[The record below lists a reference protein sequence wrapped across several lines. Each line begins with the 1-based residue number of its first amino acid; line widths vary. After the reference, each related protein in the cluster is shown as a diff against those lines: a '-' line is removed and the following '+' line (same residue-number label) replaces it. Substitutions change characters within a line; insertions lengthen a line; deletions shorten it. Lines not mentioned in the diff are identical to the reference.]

1 MDKGRLQKI
10 SDCIW
15 QIPKSGQ
22 MRVPAFIFADSR
34 LLSDMDEKVYTQLT
48 NVSCLPGIV
57 KGAMAM
63 PDAHWGYGFP
73 IGGVAAFDPDQGGV
87 ISVGGVGYDISCGV
101 RCHRLDIKRE
111 RLLPKL
117 SELIEELFRYIP
129 AGVGSTGKIKL
140 TANKLDDVLI
150 HGAHWA
156 VDKGYGFR
164 EELEFI
170 EEGGRVRD
178 ADPSKV
184 SSTAKERQKR
194 QIGTLGSGNHYLEIQ
209 YVEEVFDKD
218 AASAYGLEEDD
229 VVISIHCGSR
239 ALGHQIGTD
248 YLQILGAASKKY
260 DIPIRERELVCA
272 PIKSQEGSDY
282 FKAVGCGINCALA
295 NRQVLGH
302 LTRQVVQRI
311 IPEASCQLIYDVS
324 HNTCKVEK
332 HRVNDKMRKLLV
344 HRKGATRAFGPGHK
358 DLPKIYKDVGQPLF
372 IGGTMGTSSYILT
385 GTTSGEELAWSS
397 ACHGAGRSMS
407 RRAALKRWKG
417 KGVINGLR
425 AKGIILKA
433 ASLRGAAEEAPEAYK
448 DVERVV
454 DATHKSGLAKKVAR
468 LKPLAV
474 IKG

>member
-1 MDKGRLQKI
+1 MDI
-10 SDCIW
+10 SRVNKVNDYVW
-15 QIPKSGQ
+15 QIPKSGD
-22 MRVPAFIFADSR
+22 MRVPAFIFADR
-34 LLSDMDEKVYTQLT
+34 VLLSEMDDKVFVQLS
-48 NVSCLPGIV
+48 NVASLPGII
-57 KGAMAM
+57 KAAMAM

-73 IGGVAAFDPDQGGV
+73 IGGVAAFDPDRGGV

-101 RCHRLDIKRE
+101 RCHRLGLKKSKI
-111 RLLPKL
+111 LPKL
-117 SELIEELFRYIP
+117 ETLIEELFRYIP

-140 TANKLDDVLI
+140 TVSRLDDILK

-156 VDKGYGFR
+156 VEKGYGFP
-164 EELEFI
+164 EELEYI
-170 EEGGRVRD
+170 EDGGRIRD
-178 ADPSKV
+178 ADPAKV
-184 SSTAKERQKR
+184 STMAKERQKR

-209 YVEEVFDKD
+209 YVQEIFDRD
-218 AASAYGLEEDD
+218 AARAFSIEEDD

-248 YLQILGAASKKY
+248 YLQILGAASRKY
-260 DIPIRERELVCA
+260 NIPIKERELVCA
-272 PIKSQEGSDY
+272 PIKSPEGMDY
-282 FKAVGCGINCALA
+282 FMAVGCGINCALA

-302 LTRQVVQRI
+302 LTRTVVQRI
-311 IPEASCQLIYDVS
+311 IPEATCELIYDVS

-332 HRVNDKMRKLLV
+332 HKVSGKMHKLFV

-358 DLPKIYKDVGQPLF
+358 ELPKLYRQVGQPLF
-372 IGGTMGTSSYILT
+372 VGGTMGTSSFILV
-385 GTTSGEELAWSS
+385 GTQKGEDLAWSS

-417 KGVINGLR
+417 KGVINALKHR
-425 AKGIILKA
+425 GIILKA

-454 DATHKSGLAKKVAR
+454 EATHGSGLARKVAR

>member
-1 MDKGRLQKI
+1 MDKGKLQRVAP
-10 SDCIW
+10 CIW
-15 QIPKSGQ
+15 QIPQSGA
-22 MRVPAFIFADSR
+22 MRVPAYIFADSN
-34 LLSDMDEKVYTQLT
+34 LLEEMDDKVFQQLS
-48 NVSCLPGIV
+48 NVASLPGIV

-101 RCHRLDIKRE
+101 RCHRLGLKRDE
-111 RLLPKL
+111 VLPRLDALMD
-117 SELIEELFRYIP
+117 ELFRSIP

-140 TANKLDDVLI
+140 TASKLDDVLR
-150 HGAHWA
+150 HGAVWA
-156 VDKGYGFR
+156 VDKGYGLR
-164 EELEFI
+164 DELEYI
-170 EEGGRVRD
+170 EEHGRVKD

-184 SSTAKERQKR
+184 SALAKERQKK
-194 QIGTLGSGNHYLEIQ
+194 QIGTLGSGNHYLEVQ
-209 YVEEVFDKD
+209 YVEEIYDPEC
-218 AASAYGLEEDD
+218 ASAFGIEEDH

-248 YLQILGAASKKY
+248 YLQVLGAAAKKY

-272 PIKSQEGSDY
+272 PIKSPEGMDY
-282 FKAVGCGINCALA
+282 MKAVACGINCALA

-302 LTRQVVQRI
+302 LTRKVVERVM
-311 IPEASCQLIYDVS
+311 PDASFDLIYDVS

-332 HRVNDKMRKLLV
+332 HEVSGKMRKLFV

-358 DLPKIYKDVGQPLF
+358 ELPKIYKNVGQPLF
-372 IGGTMGTSSYILT
+372 IGGTMGTCSFILA
-385 GTTSGEELAWSS
+385 GTETGEELAWSS

-417 KGVINGLR
+417 KGVINALR
-425 AKGIILKA
+425 KRGIILKA
-433 ASLRGAAEEAPEAYK
+433 ASLRGAAEEAPDAYK
-448 DVERVV
+448 DVEKVV
-454 DATHKSGLAKKVAR
+454 EVTHKSGLAKKVALLR
-468 LKPLAV
+468 PMAV

>member
-1 MDKGRLQKI
+1 MESAKLNMVTK
-10 SDCIW
+10 CIW

-22 MRVPAFIFADSR
+22 MKVPGYIFADKV
-34 LLSDMDEKVYTQLT
+34 LLSEMDDKVFTQLT
-48 NVSCLPGIV
+48 NVACLPGIV
-57 KGAMAM
+57 KAAMAM

-73 IGGVAAFDPDQGGV
+73 IGGVAAFDPDEGGV

-101 RCHRLDIKRE
+101 RCHSLDMRKEEVITV
-111 RLLPKL
+111 LP
-117 SELIEELFRYIP
+117 ELMDELFRSIP

-140 TANKLDDVLI
+140 TASKLDDVLR
-150 HGAHWA
+150 HGAQWA
-156 VDKGYGFR
+156 VDHGYGS
-164 EELEFI
+164 ENELEYI
-170 EEGGRVRD
+170 EDHGRIKD

-184 SSTAKERQKR
+184 STLAKERQKK

-209 YVEEVFDKD
+209 YVDEVFDKET
-218 AASAYGLEEDD
+218 ATAFGLNEDC

-248 YLQILGAASKKY
+248 YLQVLGAAAKKY
-260 DIPIRERELVCA
+260 QIPIRERELVCA
-272 PIKSQEGSDY
+272 PIKSQEGMDY

-302 LTRQVVQRI
+302 LTRQVVRKILPQ
-311 IPEASCQLIYDVS
+311 ASCRLIYDVS

-332 HRVNDKMRKLLV
+332 HKVNDKMHKLYV

-358 DLPKIYKDVGQPLF
+358 ELPKQYRMVGQPLF
-372 IGGTMGTSSYILT
+372 IGGTMGTCSFILA
-385 GTTSGEELAWSS
+385 GTERGEELAWSS

-417 KGVINGLR
+417 KAVINSLK

-454 DATHKSGLAKKVAR
+454 ETTNESGLAKKVAR
-468 LKPLAV
+468 LKPIGV